1 MRIAVLTSGRFWVC
15 DLARELDSLGHEVA
29 FYSLVPP
36 WRTQKFGLPN
46 RCSRWL
52 APYVAPLYAAAR
64 AAKGTVLEARA
75 NGLLIEALD
84 RIASRLISRCD
95 VFIGMSGM
103 CLHSI
108 QAVRRKYQSRIF
120 VERGSRH
127 IVSQKEILDNIPGR
141 KASAPSVPDWSVQR
155 EIAEYE
161 LADTIVVPAKH
172 VVQSFIERGVPE
184 SRIFRN
190 PYGVDLNMFP
200 ATPAPSQKVHPQII
214 MTGTWSLR
222 KGCDVLVDAWRRL
235 LDVGLIHV
243 GGVDDAPLPR
253 DPDFKHYPPVEQYR
267 LSGFYARSH
276 VFALASREEGLAL
289 VQAQALASGLPVVCT
304 DRTGGAD
311 LREYLQNPES
321 VSVVPSDDP
330 GALASALQIAL
341 DKAQSVKGLRDFLGP
356 GRAAL
361 SWSAYGLRYD
371 IALGERV

>member
-1 MRIAVLTSGRFWVC
+1 MRIAVLTFGRFHVC
-15 DLARELDSLGHEVA
+15 DLARELDSLGHDVA

-36 WRTQKFGLPN
+36 WRTQKVGLPN
-46 RCSRWL
+46 RCNRWL

-64 AAKGTVLEARA
+64 AAKGTVFEARA
-75 NGLLIEALD
+75 HELLIDALD
-84 RIASRLISRCD
+84 RIASTLISRCD

-103 CLHSI
+103 CLHTI
-108 QAVRRKYQSRIF
+108 QAVRRKYQTRIF

-127 IVSQKEILDNIPGR
+127 IVSQKEILENIPGR
-141 KASAPSVPDWSVQR
+141 QGSAPAISEWSVRR

-172 VVQSFIERGVPE
+172 VVQSFTERGVPE

-200 ATPAPSQKVHPQII
+200 ATQAPSLEVRPQII
-214 MTGTWSLR
+214 MAGTWSLQ

-235 LDVGLIHV
+235 RDVGLIHV
-243 GGVDDAPLPR
+243 GSVGDAPLPR
-253 DPDFKHYPPVEQYR
+253 EPDFKHYSPVEQHH
-267 LSGFYARSH
+267 LTGFYARSH
-276 VFALASREEGLAL
+276 VFGLASRQDGLAL

-304 DRTGGAD
+304 DRTGGED
-311 LREYLQNPES
+311 LREYLENPDS

-330 GALASALQIAL
+330 RALASALQIAL
-341 DKAQSVKGLRDFLGP
+341 DKARSVKGLRDLLGP

-361 SWSAYGLRYD
+361 SWRAYGMRYA
-371 IALGERV
+371 IALGERA

>member
-1 MRIAVLTSGRFWVC
+1 MRIAVLTSGRFHVC
-15 DLARELDSLGHEVA
+15 DLARELDSLGHDVA

-36 WRTQKFGLPN
+36 WRTRKFGLPN
-46 RCSRWL
+46 RCNRWL

-64 AAKGTVLEARA
+64 VAKGTVFEARA
-75 NGLLIEALD
+75 NELLIDALD
-84 RIASRLISRCD
+84 RFASTLISRCD
-95 VFIGMSGM
+95 VFIGMSGT
-103 CLHSI
+103 CLHTI
-108 QAVRRKYQSRIF
+108 QAVRRKYQTRIF

-127 IVSQKEILDNIPGR
+127 IVSQKEILENIPGR
-141 KASAPSVPDWSVQR
+141 KTSAPSISEWSVRR

-172 VVQSFIERGVPE
+172 VVQSFTECGVPE

-200 ATPAPSQKVHPQII
+200 ATPAPSQEVRPQII
-214 MTGTWSLR
+214 MAGTWSLR

-235 LDVGLIHV
+235 RDVGLIHV
-243 GGVDDAPLPR
+243 GSVDDAPLPR
-253 DPDFKHYPPVEQYR
+253 ELDFKHYSPVEQNR
-267 LSGFYARSH
+267 LTGFYARSH

-311 LREYLQNPES
+311 LREYLQNPDL
-321 VSVVPSDDP
+321 VSIVPSDDP
-330 GALASALQIAL
+330 RALASALQIAL
-341 DKAQSVKGLRDFLGP
+341 DKARSVKGVRDLLGP

-361 SWSAYGLRYD
+361 SWRAYGMRYG
-371 IALGERV
+371 IALGERP